1 MHQAQSCIPFF
12 HTLADRAGEVIL
24 PLFRSDLSV
33 STKTADGEDGF
44 DPVTEADR
52 EAEQAMRRLIN
63 EHYPDHGILGEEF
76 GAENLDA
83 DYVWVLD
90 PIDGTRA
97 FISGLPLWG
106 VLIGLRHQGSPAVG
120 MVAQP
125 YLGERFFGDAS
136 GSFLQRGGETVP
148 IRTRPC
154 PAISEMT
161 LSTTSPNM
169 FSGEEWQRFE
179 AVSGQAKL
187 VRYGYDCYA
196 YAMLAMG
203 FIDCVIEAGLGV
215 YDIEPIVPIIE
226 GAGGC
231 VTDWS
236 GNRKQGP
243 GQAVA
248 LGDKSLLEPVLE
260 ILSGG

>member
-148 IRTRPC
+148 IRTRTC
-154 PAISEMT
+154 PAITGMT

-169 FSGEEWQRFE
+169 FSGQEWQRFE

>member
-1 MHQAQSCIPFF
+1 MHQAQSSIPFF

-24 PLFRSDLSV
+24 PLFRSDLAVAS
-33 STKTADGEDGF
+33 KTAEGDGGF
-44 DPVTEADR
+44 DPVTVADR
-52 EAEQAMRRLIN
+52 EAEKAMRQLIN
-63 EHYPDHGILGEEF
+63 EQFPDHGIIGEEF
-76 GAENLDA
+76 GAENPDA
-83 DYVWVLD
+83 EYVWVLD

-106 VLIGLRHQGSPAVG
+106 VLIGLRHRSAPAVG

-136 GSFLQRGGETVP
+136 GSFVQRAGETVP
-148 IRTRPC
+148 IRTRTC
-154 PAISEMT
+154 AAISDMT
-161 LSTTSPNM
+161 LSSTSPAM
-169 FSGEEWQRFE
+169 FSSEELRRFE
-179 AVSGQAKL
+179 TISGQAKL
-187 VRYGYDCYA
+187 LRYGYDCYA

-203 FIDCVIEAGLGV
+203 FIDCVIEAGLGI

-248 LGDKSLLEPVLE
+248 LGDKRLLEPVLE
-260 ILSGG
+260 ILSAG